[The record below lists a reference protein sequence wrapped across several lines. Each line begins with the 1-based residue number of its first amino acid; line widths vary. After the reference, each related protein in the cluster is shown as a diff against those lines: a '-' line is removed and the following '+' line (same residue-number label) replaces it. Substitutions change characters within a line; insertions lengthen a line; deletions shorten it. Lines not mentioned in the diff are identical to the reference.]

1 MRASQT
7 PIAMATAYDATF
19 ASLLD
24 QSGIDI
30 LLVGDSLGMVVQ
42 GNENTLGV
50 TIDQMV
56 YHTRCVSRGA
66 SRSFIVAD
74 MPFLSYQV
82 SPEEAL
88 RNAGRLISEG
98 QAHGVKLEGGLEVC
112 PTVSRMVAAG
122 IPVMGHIGLTPQH
135 VHQLGRFKA
144 QGKDTES
151 ATALIEAAK
160 ALEEAGAFSLVLE
173 CVPGELAQGNIP
185 CCRNP
190 DNWDWSGR
198 PLRWAGPS
206 LLRLP
211 GNE

>member
-1 MRASQT
+1 
-7 PIAMATAYDATF
+7 
-19 ASLLD
+19 
-24 QSGIDI
+24 
-30 LLVGDSLGMVVQ
+30 MVVQ

-88 RNAGRLISEG
+88 RNAGRLISEA
-98 QAHGVKLEGGLEVC
+98 AHGVKLEGGLEVR

-135 VHQLGRFKA
+135 VHQLGGFKA

-160 ALEEAGAFSLVLE
+160 ALEEAGAFSWFSSVCPANSPVKYPVLSE
-173 CVPGELAQGNIP
+173 SRQL
-185 CCRNP
+185 
-190 DNWDWSGR
+190 DWSGR